1 MGVPADAEGTFCP
14 MPDLVPAANNGRS
27 TGIVPRWGP
36 GQSGHPSGR
45 RKSFVHLVRE
55 QTQDGA
61 ELVAIA
67 LEIVRARRK
76 PVKYRLQALEWLAD
90 RGWGK
95 VTQEHQLTGADG
107 APIVFTLVLGE
118 RQEPTA

>member
-1 MGVPADAEGTFCP
+1 VTDLAVVQSTDRSPNLRPAWGKGVSG
-14 MPDLVPAANNGRS
+14 N
-27 TGIVPRWGP
+27 P
-36 GQSGHPSGR
+36 GGKP
-45 RKSFVHLVRE
+45 KSFGALIRE
-55 QTQDGA
+55 QTGDGA

-95 VTQEHQLTGADG
+95 VVQSHELGGGVGSITIRE
-107 APIVFTLVLGE
+107 IVVE
-118 RQEPTA
+118 RWTDAGDDA